1 MNGQVVRL
9 QQGNADI
16 PTYYSKWGTPLQV
29 AKKWQN
35 EGASALHVIDLD
47 AAVSRGSNLGIV
59 ENIHKNIDIPLQF
72 GGGLRS
78 ISSIESILQLG
89 VQRVILG
96 TFAFERTNDL
106 SQLLCQ
112 FGQKRFI
119 VALDYL
125 NTQVMIRGWRKA
137 TAYNLDDALNKFLTL
152 GVDTFLLTSISN
164 DGLLTGPDYLL
175 LNRIV
180 KTLPKTNV
188 IAAGGI
194 GSLQDISKLQ
204 SIGVHGIVIG
214 KALYENKICL
224 SKAIEI
230 SSYSS

>member
-9 QQGNADI
+9 RQGNADI
-16 PTYYSKWGTPLQV
+16 PTYYSTWGTPLQV
-29 AKKWQN
+29 AKKWLN

-47 AAVSRGSNLGIV
+47 AAVGTGTNLGIV
-59 ENIHKNIDIPLQF
+59 ENIQKSIDIPLQF

-78 ISSIESILQLG
+78 ISSIMSILQLG

-106 SQLLCQ
+106 NQLLYQ
-112 FGQKRFI
+112 FGRERFI

-164 DGLLTGPDYLL
+164 DGLLTGPDYSLL
-175 LNRIV
+175 DRIV
-180 KTLPKTNV
+180 KTLPQTKI

-194 GSLQDISKLQ
+194 GSLQDVLKLR

-214 KALYENKICL
+214 KALYENKISL
-224 SKAIEI
+224 KKAIKKTR
-230 SSYSS
+230 S